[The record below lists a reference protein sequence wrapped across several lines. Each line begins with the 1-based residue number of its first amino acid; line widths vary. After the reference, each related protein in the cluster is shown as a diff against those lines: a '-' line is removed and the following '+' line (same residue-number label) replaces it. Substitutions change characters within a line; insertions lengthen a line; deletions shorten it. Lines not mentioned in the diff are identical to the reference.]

1 MCGDVGAVDGV
12 SVGGDVGAAVG
23 AFVGAAVGA
32 DVELLSVLLWELL
45 T

>member
-1 MCGDVGAVDGV
+1 M
-12 SVGGDVGAAVG
+12 GAAVG

-32 DVELLSVLLWELL
+32 EVELLSVLLWELL